1 MMNIEK
7 TKVYI
12 TAAASLIISFILSAG
27 PKATS
32 ASLELSMFHIK
43 MAVVCLVIGFC
54 LKSEKKR

>member
-1 MMNIEK
+1 MNIDK

-12 TAAASLIISFILSAG
+12 TAVASLIISFILSEG

-32 ASLELSMFHIK
+32 VALELSMFHCK
-43 MAVVCLVIGFC
+43 MTIVCFAIGFC

>member
-1 MMNIEK
+1 MNIDK
-7 TKVYI
+7 TKVYVI
-12 TAAASLIISFILSAG
+12 GGGMLIAAGILSAG
-27 PKATS
+27 PRATS

>member
-32 ASLELSMFHIK
+32 AALELSMFHCK
-43 MAVVCLVIGFC
+43 MTMVCFAIGFC
-54 LKSEKKR
+54 LKSEEKR

>member
-1 MMNIEK
+1 MNIDK
-7 TKVYI
+7 TKVYVI
-12 TAAASLIISFILSAG
+12 GVGMLIAAGILSAG
-27 PKATS
+27 PRATS

>member
-1 MMNIEK
+1 MNIDK

-12 TAAASLIISFILSAG
+12 IGVGMLIAAGILSAG
-27 PKATS
+27 PRATS